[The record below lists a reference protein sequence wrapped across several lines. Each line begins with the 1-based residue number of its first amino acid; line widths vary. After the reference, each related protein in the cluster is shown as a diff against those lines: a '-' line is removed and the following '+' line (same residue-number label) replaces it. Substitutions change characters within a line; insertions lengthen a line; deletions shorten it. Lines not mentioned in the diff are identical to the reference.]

1 MLTVMVDCAC
11 MHNRSVNQ
19 TQTDYITTRNH
30 LAVHYFLFDLSKLA
44 GYMQAWQKYQTF
56 PLIKQN

>member
-1 MLTVMVDCAC
+1 

-30 LAVHYFLFDLSKLA
+30 LAVHYSLFDLSKLA